1 MLHAKARLA
10 PLRPSASKDLL
21 LGMPSVLQAAS
32 SIVLDLNV
40 ITEMITV
47 PVAFKYVVG

>member
-21 LGMPSVLQAAS
+21 LGMPSVLQAAR
-32 SIVLDLNV
+32 IVLDLNV